1 MGETRQGVTEVLR
14 AMARKAVADARSELW
29 RGPRVRG
36 MFGLLPGP
44 YAPPHRASASA

>member
-1 MGETRQGVTEVLR
+1 MGEQRQGLIDTLR
-14 AMARKAVADARSELW
+14 AVARKTVADARSELW

-44 YAPPHRASASA
+44 YAPPHRASA